1 MSRFTAQQLKEA
13 SSYSQIIIQKA
24 KNRDSGVF
32 LVAKGGKRFFDAVD
46 TFLAVDYIRQIEV
59 VEYKLKELERYGS
72 VYGEPMTKGQIM
84 DELILVIQ
92 QNYGKLFKKILADL
106 SENWLLKGNKV
117 VAFFNIKVK

>member
-24 KNRDSGVF
+24 KNRDSGAF

-84 DELILVIQ
+84 EELVVVVQ
-92 QNYGKLFKKILADL
+92 ENYGKLFKKMLEYLRD
-106 SENWLLKGNKV
+106 NT
-117 VAFFNIKVK
+117 